1 VHSADAVNQTGLNL
15 ASLIVFKCAC
25 RRGEQGNGVRI
36 LTWIDCMVPQRHKYL
51 YIRKYSHD
59 KANESMQPFSR
70 GPIYWSRLNVI
81 HLVHSLFGDNRAG
94 LGFVKPSLNRL
105 EGH

>member
-1 VHSADAVNQTGLNL
+1 
-15 ASLIVFKCAC
+15 
-25 RRGEQGNGVRI
+25 
-36 LTWIDCMVPQRHKYL
+36 
-51 YIRKYSHD
+51 
-59 KANESMQPFSR
+59 MQPFSR